1 MSQLVR
7 DAFCDDALYKLTF
20 TFTFTLHYMQQ
31 TGSVDVTSARP
42 GGVVGVRVTSTASL
56 KV

>member
-7 DAFCDDALYKLTF
+7 DAFCDDALYKL